1 MFQRKEGHKRDN
13 AQAGDCHSIGEI
25 FFYDSDPIRSGIY
38 YRGFKSETL
47 IVFRRGRRGR

>member
-25 FFYDSDPIRSGIY
+25 FFMIPIRSGLESII
-38 YRGFKSETL
+38 GDLKSETL